1 MVKEFKE
8 NQRDCYDFDFFK
20 SHFPN
25 IEDKIIT
32 AALCRLSSDSLVAVK
47 FYNNKPQIIF
57 LDVQGIQEIEEN
69 SLWKKGYKV
78 IKEIKELLR

>member
-8 NQRDCYDFDFFK
+8 NQSDCFDFDFFK

-32 AALCRLSSDSLVAVK
+32 AALCRLSSDSLATIK

-57 LDVQGIQEIEEN
+57 
-69 SLWKKGYKV
+69 
-78 IKEIKELLR
+78 